1 MDNSQFNGGNRG
13 PSSRFGDS
21 SATQSNGQGSS
32 LRGPKSHFGGSS
44 SAPSNGQG
52 SSLVHGGFESMNQG
66 FHPGYA
72 GHRPYTG
79 FGGGQYGGRERPGR
93 RPLVHHPGF
102 AAQRDQSG
110 GKL

>member
-1 MDNSQFNGGNRG
+1 
-13 PSSRFGDS
+13 
-21 SATQSNGQGSS
+21 
-32 LRGPKSHFGGSS
+32 
-44 SAPSNGQG
+44 
-52 SSLVHGGFESMNQG
+52 MNQG

-79 FGGGQYGGRERPGR
+79 FGGGRYGGRERPGR

-102 AAQRDQSG
+102 VAQRDQSG